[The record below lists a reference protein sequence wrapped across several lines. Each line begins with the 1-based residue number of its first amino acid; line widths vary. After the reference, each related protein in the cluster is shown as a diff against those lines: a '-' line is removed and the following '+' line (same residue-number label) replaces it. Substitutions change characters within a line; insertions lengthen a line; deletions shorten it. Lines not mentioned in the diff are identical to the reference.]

1 MDTLVSL
8 PAEASAGGSR
18 LDNAPS
24 TNEGAT
30 TMADINALK
39 EGLIVTA
46 FWEAKP
52 GEVDALVGIIR
63 KFLPQ
68 AQAEPG
74 VLAFQI
80 HQSREEPTKF
90 FFYEV
95 FKDEAAFAEHSNARH
110 FKTLILEQAVPK
122 LAKRER
128 TQHNFVG

>member
-1 MDTLVSL
+1 
-8 PAEASAGGSR
+8 
-18 LDNAPS
+18 
-24 TNEGAT
+24 
-30 TMADINALK
+30 MADINTLEK
-39 EGLIVTA
+39 GLVVTA
-46 FWEAKP
+46 FWEARP

-80 HQSREEPTKF
+80 HQSTTEPTKF

-95 FKDEAAFAEHSNARH
+95 FRDEAAFAEHSRSAH
-110 FKTLILEQAVPK
+110 FRTLILDQAVPR

-128 TQHNFVG
+128 TQHKFV

>member
-1 MDTLVSL
+1 
-8 PAEASAGGSR
+8 
-18 LDNAPS
+18 
-24 TNEGAT
+24 
-30 TMADINALK
+30 MADINTLK
-39 EGLIVTA
+39 QGLIVTA

-52 GEVDALVGIIR
+52 GEVDALLGIVR
-63 KFLPQ
+63 KFLPR

-95 FKDEAAFAEHSNARH
+95 FRDEAAFAEHSQAPH
-110 FKTLILEQAVPK
+110 FKSLILEQAIPK

-128 TQHNFVG
+128 TQHRFV

>member
-1 MDTLVSL
+1 
-8 PAEASAGGSR
+8 
-18 LDNAPS
+18 
-24 TNEGAT
+24 
-30 TMADINALK
+30 MADINTLK
-39 EGLIVTA
+39 QGLIVTA

-52 GEVDALVGIIR
+52 DEVDALKGIIR

-80 HQSREEPTKF
+80 HQSREEPTRF
-90 FFYEV
+90 YFYEV
-95 FKDEAAFAEHSNARH
+95 FKDEAAYAEHSEAPH

-128 TQHNFVG
+128 TQHRFV

>member
-1 MDTLVSL
+1 MAGVVSL
-8 PAEASAGGSR
+8 PAEASAGGLS
-18 LDNAPS
+18 LHNAPPTS
-24 TNEGAT
+24 EGEPP
-30 TMADINALK
+30 MADINTLK
-39 EGLIVTA
+39 KGLIVTA

-52 GEVDALVGIIR
+52 SEVDALVGIIK

-80 HQSREEPTKF
+80 HQSTTEPTKF

-95 FKDEAAFAEHSNARH
+95 FRDEAAFAYHSEAKH
-110 FKTLILEQAVPK
+110 FKSLILEQAVPK

-128 TQHNFVG
+128 TQHRFV

>member
-1 MDTLVSL
+1 
-8 PAEASAGGSR
+8 
-18 LDNAPS
+18 
-24 TNEGAT
+24 
-30 TMADINALK
+30 MADINTLK
-39 EGLIVTA
+39 QGLIVTA

-80 HQSREEPTKF
+80 HQSREERTRF

-95 FKDEAAFAEHSNARH
+95 FKDEAAFAAHSQAPH
-110 FKTLILEQAVPK
+110 FKELILEQALPK

-128 TQHNFVG
+128 TQHRFV

>member
-1 MDTLVSL
+1 
-8 PAEASAGGSR
+8 
-18 LDNAPS
+18 
-24 TNEGAT
+24 
-30 TMADINALK
+30 MADINTLK
-39 EGLIVTA
+39 QGLIVTA

-52 GEVDALVGIIR
+52 GEVEPLVSIIR

-95 FKDEAAFAEHSNARH
+95 FKDEAAFAEHSEAPH
-110 FKTLILEQAVPK
+110 FKTLILEQALPK

-128 TQHNFVG
+128 TQHRFV